1 MLYPSIDNLLTKIDS
16 KYSLVSIAAKR
27 ARSLQ
32 EGDSSPMLDSY
43 VSHKY
48 VGRALEEIYADQLT
62 MKEKDKDEV
71 YTDEV

>member
-32 EGDSSPMLDSY
+32 ENSSTQMLDSY

-48 VGRALEEIYADQLT
+48 VGRALEEIYADKLT
-62 MKEKDKDEV
+62 MKEKDQDQVYDDEV
-71 YTDEV
+71 

>member
-32 EGDSSPMLDSY
+32 EDSSTQALDSY
-43 VSHKY
+43 MSHKY
-48 VGRALEEIYADQLT
+48 VGRALEEIYSGQLK
-62 MKEKDKDEV
+62 MKEKDQDQIYDDEV
-71 YTDEV
+71 

>member
-16 KYSLVSIAAKR
+16 KYSLVSVAAKR

-32 EGDSSPMLDSY
+32 EDHSTQMLESY

-48 VGRALEEIYADQLT
+48 VGRALEEIYADKLT
-62 MKEKDKDEV
+62 LKEKDDSETYEDEV
-71 YTDEV
+71 